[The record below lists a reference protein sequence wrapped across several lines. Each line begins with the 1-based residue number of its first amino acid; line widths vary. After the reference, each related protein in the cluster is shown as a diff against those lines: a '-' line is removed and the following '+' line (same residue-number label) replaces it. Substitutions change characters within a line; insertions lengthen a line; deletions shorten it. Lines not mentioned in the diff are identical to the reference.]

1 MLGNSAIMQRFDR
14 LTSILIRL
22 QSRRLVTAREIADQ
36 FEVSI
41 RTIYRD
47 IQALRQAGVP
57 IGEEE
62 GRGYFLMEGYRL
74 PPVMFTPEEAKA
86 LVAIQQMLH
95 YHTEESLKR
104 NFESALGKIK
114 AVLDPDE
121 KAKLDYLEANSGYY
135 QPWAPSSQWLEQVQI
150 AVAEHRKIQ
159 LVYQAKNAQVTQ
171 RTIRP
176 QGLYFNGATWLTI
189 AYCEKRH
196 DTREFRLDRIQE
208 MHLLSET
215 FRPDGGFSIE
225 DYLAERARKL
235 FQNP

>member
-1 MLGNSAIMQRFDR
+1 MQRFDR

-22 QSRRLVTAREIADQ
+22 QARRLVTAREVADQ
-36 FEVSI
+36 FGVSI

-47 IQALRQAGVP
+47 IQTLRQAGVP

-62 GRGYFLMEGYRL
+62 GKGYFIVDGYRL

-86 LVAIQQMLH
+86 LVAIQQMLQ

-104 NFESALGKIK
+104 NFESALDKIK
-114 AVLDPDE
+114 AVLDQEE
-121 KAKLDYLEANSGYY
+121 KDKLDYLQTKTGYHK
-135 QPWAPSSQWLEQVQI
+135 PWAPSSSHLEEVQHAI
-150 AVAEHRKIQ
+150 AENHKIR
-159 LVYQAKNAQVTQ
+159 LTYQAKNGQVTE

-176 QGLYFNGATWLTI
+176 EGLYFNGAFWLTI

-196 DTREFRLDRIQE
+196 DTREFRLDRIQQLHILE
-208 MHLLSET
+208 ET

-225 DYLAERARKL
+225 SYLAERARKL
-235 FQNP
+235 FDNP

>member
-1 MLGNSAIMQRFDR
+1 MQRFDR

-22 QSRRLVTAREIADQ
+22 QARRLVTAREVAEQ
-36 FEVSI
+36 FGVSI

-47 IQALRQAGVP
+47 IQTLRQAGVP

-62 GRGYFLMEGYRL
+62 GKGYFIADGYRL

-86 LVAIQQMLH
+86 LVAIQQMLQ

-104 NFESALGKIK
+104 NFESALDKIK
-114 AVLDPDE
+114 AVLDQEE
-121 KAKLDYLEANSGYY
+121 KEKLEYLQAKTGFH
-135 QPWAPSSQWLEQVQI
+135 QPWAPSSAYLEQVQQAI
-150 AVAEHRKIQ
+150 ADHRKIR
-159 LVYQAKNAQVTQ
+159 LTYQAKNGQVTQ

-176 QGLYFNGATWLTI
+176 QGLYFNGAIWLTI

-208 MHLLSET
+208 LAILADT
-215 FRPDGGFSIE
+215 FRPDGGFSIA